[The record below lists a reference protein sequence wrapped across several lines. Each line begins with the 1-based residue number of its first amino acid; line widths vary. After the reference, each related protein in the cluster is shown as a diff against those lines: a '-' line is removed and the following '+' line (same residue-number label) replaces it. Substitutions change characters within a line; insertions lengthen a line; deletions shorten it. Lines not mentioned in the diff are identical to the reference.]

1 MNKFSVREMIIILN
15 VMIIIV
21 MAGSLTALCVTCNIV
36 FVYIFVCTAPIA
48 LLSMLILD
56 RYEKG

>member
-1 MNKFSVREMIIILN
+1 MKFSVREMIIILN
-15 VMIIIV
+15 VMIIVV
-21 MAGSLTALCVTCNIV
+21 MAGALTALCITTNVV

-48 LLSMLILD
+48 LLSILILD